1 MHPKSPTRPQQ
12 TSGFTLLE
20 LVLVMVIITTTL
32 SMASLSLR
40 GFFASRETF
49 DAARQFVSLAH
60 YARAQAAAE
69 GRTYRLNLDAA
80 EGRYW
85 LTAGLGGAFDRLTTE
100 FGRDFLLPEGAQA
113 TWEHPADAPER
124 PWIEFHPDGRSE
136 VVRILFVGRTG
147 DAARIVCKSPAERF
161 AVVVPD
167 EGEML

>member
-1 MHPKSPTRPQQ
+1 MQPQAPTRTKTPG
-12 TSGFTLLE
+12 GFTLLE

-32 SMASLSLR
+32 AMASVSLR

-80 EGRYW
+80 ENKYW
-85 LTAGLGGAFDRLTTE
+85 LTAGLGGAFERLANE
-100 FGRDFLLPEGAQA
+100 FGRDFLLPEGATA
-113 TWEHPADAPER
+113 TWEHPTDAPER

-136 VVRILFVGRTG
+136 TVRILFVGRSG
-147 DAARIVCKSPAERF
+147 DAARVVCKSPAERF

-167 EGEML
+167 EDEWL